1 MPNLRI
7 LIADDHEIVRQG
19 LRSLVESHAG
29 WEACGEAVDGWD
41 AVQKARELKPD
52 VVALDIGMPNLN
64 GLDAAREI
72 LRENPKI
79 KVLFL
84 TIYDT
89 EQTLKTAVQV
99 GAKGLILK
107 SDTARELVDAVEA
120 IQRNGTYFSS
130 QMSQVVLRPD
140 LRGNRR
146 SLEKDTLTRRE
157 KQVIQL
163 LAEGKSAK
171 EVASLLHMSVKT
183 AETHRSNIMSKL
195 GLHSVSELVLYA
207 VRNSIVQ
214 AFNSASFSGDTPLRG
229 STQDGPP
236 DPASA

>member
-19 LRSLVESHAG
+19 LRLLIESHPG
-29 WEACGEAVDGWD
+29 WEVCGEAADGWD
-41 AVQKARELKPD
+41 AVRKARELNPD
-52 VVALDIGMPNLN
+52 VAALDIGMPNLN
-64 GLDAAREI
+64 GLEAAREI
-72 LRENPKI
+72 LREIPKT

-89 EQTLKTAVQV
+89 EQAVKTAVQV

-107 SDTARELVDAVEA
+107 SDAARELVVAIEA
-120 IQRNGTYFSS
+120 IQRNSTYFSS
-130 QMSQVVLRPD
+130 QTGQAVLRPD
-140 LRGNRR
+140 LRGHRR
-146 SLEKDTLTRRE
+146 SPEKDTLTRRE

-163 LAEGKSAK
+163 LAEGKSTK
-171 EVASLLHMSVKT
+171 EVASMLELSVKT

-207 VRNSIVQ
+207 VRNNIVQ
-214 AFNSASFSGDTPLRG
+214 ALSPADATSASVPA
-229 STQDGPP
+229 DGPDSPP
-236 DPASA
+236 DPTSI